1 MRCARRAALGV
12 LFAAWLAPGAL
23 ARAHP
28 LAPLAL
34 WVQEDAEGVELQL
47 KRSRVMPP
55 GAAFAPRLPE
65 RCRPLEARVRAEP
78 TFVVEEQRLRCEGS
92 LVGARFGVDGL
103 SEAGVDAV
111 VRVQLRDGRVLRALL
126 AETRDSFVVPARM
139 STVAL
144 AGSFARSGLQHLLA
158 GLDHVLLVVGLVL
171 LLGAP
176 GRVLWALTAFTLG
189 HGLSM
194 CGAVMGWIVLP
205 TALAEAAIAA
215 TLVWLAWEIA
225 RRRADSTSLERP
237 YAAALG
243 VGLVHGLGFAAVFSD
258 VGLAGGDLALGLGA
272 FHLGIEV
279 GQLAIVLATLLL
291 LRLAQGRRALLEPL
305 AAYGIGAVATMWLI
319 ERVLVL

>member
-1 MRCARRAALGV
+1 MRRWYPAAIVALWLV
-12 LFAAWLAPGAL
+12 AAV

-34 WVQEDAEGVELQL
+34 WIQEDDDIVELQL

-55 GAAFAPRLPE
+55 AASFAARLPE
-65 RCRPLEARVRAEP
+65 RCQSLETRVRVEP

-92 LVGARFGVDGL
+92 LVGAHFGVDGL

-111 VRVQLRDGRVLRALL
+111 VRVRLSDGRVLRALL
-126 AETRDSFVVPARM
+126 AESQDSFVVPART
-139 STVAL
+139 SRLAL
-144 AGSFARSGLQHLLA
+144 AASFARSGLQHLLA
-158 GLDHVLLVVGLVL
+158 GPDHVLFVVGLVL
-171 LLGAP
+171 LLGIP
-176 GRVLWALTAFTLG
+176 RRVLWALTAFTLG

-194 CGAVMGWIVLP
+194 CGAVMGWVVFP

-225 RRRADSTSLERP
+225 RRHGDLATLRRP
-237 YAAALG
+237 YSAALG

-258 VGLAGGDLALGLGA
+258 VGLGGYDLALGLGA
-272 FHLGIEV
+272 FHLGIEA
-279 GQLAIVLATLLL
+279 GQFTVVLAALLL
-291 LRLAQGRRALLEPL
+291 LGLGRRHRSLLEPV

-319 ERVLVL
+319 ERLLVL